1 MKFGYRPGS
10 VAFNFLWTAFTAR
23 VRRADVLRKGRGDAA
38 AATWIFR
45 GDESR
50 CDVEVWSRPRRGNL
64 VGTMHTPQ
72 AAVRAAVDTG
82 SARTIIELGRVA
94 ASQQPTENTLEFA
107 ISVVDV
113 VLWLAI
119 WRASYARQF

>member
-1 MKFGYRPGS
+1 
-10 VAFNFLWTAFTAR
+10 
-23 VRRADVLRKGRGDAA
+23 
-38 AATWIFR
+38 
-45 GDESR
+45 
-50 CDVEVWSRPRRGNL
+50 
-64 VGTMHTPQ
+64 MHTPQ